1 MPENNA
7 SCHPSW
13 KKSAALFLASQNLS
27 LFGSSVTGFA
37 IIWHVTLKTSSGTW
51 MMLIILFSMLP
62 QVPVSLWGGV
72 WADRYNRKHL
82 IMASDGSVA
91 AATLILFILHLAGH
105 DHLGLLLAVSG
116 VRSLG
121 AGVQMPAVSAM
132 IPQVVPE
139 NQLTRF
145 SGINQSLNAASQ
157 FLAPAIGGVVLGT
170 VGIAWA
176 FLLDGVTAAA
186 AAILIL
192 RGIPV
197 SPVSLSEKQASAW
210 TEMKE
215 GALFSWHHPLLKAL
229 ILFYGVSF
237 FLISPAAFLTPVMIA
252 RSFGDDVWRLTA
264 NELVWTAG
272 SLIGG
277 AYIAWKGA
285 FHNKVRV
292 IALSLA
298 GFGILFLLLGVCRS
312 FGVYLVLMGVAG
324 LILPFLTTAET
335 VLIQEQVPMGVM
347 GRVFSIV
354 QMTGLVAMPAG
365 MLVFGPM
372 ADHVPIELILVVT
385 GWMLAGTG
393 LLFLKIGGR
402 ALESL
407 ADE

>member
-1 MPENNA
+1 
-7 SCHPSW
+7 
-13 KKSAALFLASQNLS
+13 LASQNLS

-37 IIWHVTLKTSSGTW
+37 IIWHVTLETSSGTW

-62 QVPVSLWGGV
+62 QVPVSMWGGV

-82 IMASDGSVA
+82 VMAADSGIA
-91 AATLILFILHLAGH
+91 AATLVLAILYLAGH
-105 DHLGLLLAVSG
+105 DNLGLLLVISA
-116 VRSLG
+116 VRSVG
-121 AGVQMPAVSAM
+121 AGIQMPAVSAM
-132 IPQVVPE
+132 IPQVVPKH
-139 NQLTRF
+139 QLTRF
-145 SGINQSLNAASQ
+145 GGINQSLNAVSQ

-176 FLLDGVTAAA
+176 FLVDVVTAAIA
-186 AAILIL
+186 VLIL
-192 RGIPV
+192 RFVPI
-197 SPVSLSEKQASAW
+197 SPVRLPDESTSVW
-210 TEMKE
+210 NEMKA
-215 GALFSWHHPLLKAL
+215 GLAFSWRHPLLKAL

-237 FLISPAAFLTPVMIA
+237 FLISPAAFLTPIMIA

-285 FHNKVRV
+285 FQNKVRV

-312 FGVYLVLMGVAG
+312 FGVYLLLMGGAG

-335 VLIQEQVPMGVM
+335 VLIQEQVPMEVM

-354 QMTGLVAMPAG
+354 QITGLVAMPAG

-372 ADHVPIELILVVT
+372 ADHISIETLLVIT
-385 GWMLAGTG
+385 GGVLAGTG
-393 LLFLKIGGR
+393 LWFLKVGTKATAAVAVNGR
-402 ALESL
+402 VPCKNQQGPDTKS
-407 ADE
+407 